1 MGVAGDVAAHPKTAD
16 EVSRIEKLGMIVTV
30 VSAKS
35 RSEMERYLQTQGIN
49 PTTVDLSSLD
59 GYFGEEGYAFV
70 SGWVAK
76 RSEPVQATG
85 LKIIFPSP
93 TIWFPLKPTRVYT
106 DPVET
111 VVYVRGFV
119 KPADGCDLP
128 NLKCEYVYADIKKKG
143 VQETFRRDDPLD
155 PAHYYDSPPEEEF
168 TRITLTTDTQQWDR
182 DLELVP
188 GTNATGTLTLMIHW
202 EELHLSCT
210 GLLCSCRCDTWI
222 TASPIHDPKGRSA
235 ADRPVVRHADRCGD
249 CRNDLGNCIGV
260 RVLAS
265 LAISSANLPAA
276 ELLRHHTFIR
286 SVPFLGYLWHL
297 LRADEL
303 DQYLRISESLGNWP
317 IIARIQI
324 SM

>member
-1 MGVAGDVAAHPKTAD
+1 MGVAGDVAAPKTAD

-155 PAHYYDSPPEEEF
+155 P
-168 TRITLTTDTQQWDR
+168 RITTILLPRKSSPVSPLQPTR
-182 DLELVP
+182 SS
-188 GTNATGTLTLMIHW
+188 GTAIWNWFQERTL
-202 EELHLSCT
+202 
-210 GLLCSCRCDTWI
+210 
-222 TASPIHDPKGRSA
+222 
-235 ADRPVVRHADRCGD
+235 
-249 CRNDLGNCIGV
+249 
-260 RVLAS
+260 RVL
-265 LAISSANLPAA
+265 LP
-276 ELLRHHTFIR
+276 
-286 SVPFLGYLWHL
+286 
-297 LRADEL
+297 
-303 DQYLRISESLGNWP
+303 
-317 IIARIQI
+317 
-324 SM
+324 